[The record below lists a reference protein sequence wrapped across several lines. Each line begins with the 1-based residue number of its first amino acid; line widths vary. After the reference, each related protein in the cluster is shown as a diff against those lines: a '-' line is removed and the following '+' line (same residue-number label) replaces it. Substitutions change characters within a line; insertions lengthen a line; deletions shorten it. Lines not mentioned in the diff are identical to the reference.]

1 MGVVVGEIAR
11 EHELPQSLLV
21 PRAALDRVARE
32 VPTERA
38 DFETAL
44 ELSHWRLGLVGEP
57 LWRLLSGDVQ
67 VAIEGYT
74 QRDPKIRL
82 LP

>member
-1 MGVVVGEIAR
+1 
-11 EHELPQSLLV
+11 HELPQSLLV

-32 VPTERA
+32 IPETRA
-38 DFETAL
+38 EFENAL
-44 ELSHWRLGLVGEP
+44 ELSHWRLALVGDP
-57 LWRLLSGDVQ
+57 LWRLLSGEVQ

-74 QRDPKIRL
+74 ERDPKIRL